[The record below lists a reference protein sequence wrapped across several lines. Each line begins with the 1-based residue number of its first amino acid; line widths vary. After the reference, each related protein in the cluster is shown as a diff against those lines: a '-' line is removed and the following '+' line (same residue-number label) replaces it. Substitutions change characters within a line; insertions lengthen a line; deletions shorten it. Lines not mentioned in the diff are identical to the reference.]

1 MRPTLVGNPDIPKQK
16 IQVLSSFWYIRFNN
30 SLKIQK
36 MTNQSQYQ
44 VAVGKDIQSVSL
56 VGEMRKS
63 YLDYAMSVIVARAI
77 PDVCDGLKPVHR
89 RILYAMYEGNY
100 DYNKPFK
107 KSARIVGEVM
117 GKYHPHGDSA
127 IYESLVRMA
136 QDFSMRLPLID
147 GQGNFGSIDDDPA
160 AAMRYTESRLK
171 KVTHTML
178 EDLDKDTVDF
188 VPNYDGSERE
198 PKVMP
203 ARFPNLLVN
212 GSGGIAVGM
221 ATNIPPHNLGEV
233 IDGVLAYIDN
243 SEITVEDL
251 LKIIPAPDFPTGGI
265 ILGRNGYTSAA
276 NTGRGSVIMRGR
288 HKIEKL
294 SGGKVAIIITEVPYQ
309 VNKAKLVEKIA
320 ELVKEKKIEGITDLR
335 DESDRDGIRVVIELR
350 RDAMEEVIINQL
362 YSFTPLQS
370 SFGVNMLAL
379 NQGRPELLNLLDV
392 IRLFTRFR
400 EGVVARR
407 TNFLLNKARDKTHI
421 LIGLAVA
428 VANIDEIVEL
438 IKKSADSA
446 EAKEKLLSRS
456 WPSHTVE
463 AIIKLVQDKGNV
475 IKDGKF
481 YFTEVQAK
489 SILDMRLA
497 RLTGLEMDKINAEL
511 AILAAEISEYLVLL
525 ADRVKL
531 MNLVKS
537 ELVEIK
543 DQFATPR
550 RSTVE
555 DSEFEVDIEDLI
567 PKEDM
572 VVVGTMNG
580 YIKRV
585 LLSAYRTQKRGGKGR
600 SAMDVRDEDIAT
612 DIFVANTHTPI
623 LFFSSKGKVYKLKA
637 YKLPLGNP
645 QARGRA
651 LVNLLPID
659 QDEKISTILALPENE
674 ESWKDLSIV
683 FATASGDIRRNSM
696 DQFVDIRSSGK
707 IAMKLEDG
715 DALVNVAL
723 CGSKDDIMLSTANG
737 KCIRFPVEK
746 LRVFQSRNSTGVR
759 GIKLDKGNKVI
770 AMSIL
775 THTDSDSEIKDKYLK
790 IDLEKRLQ
798 LREALIFNKKLQ
810 ENPAT
815 DLLEQPKEILKIK
828 GAELPQEKIEEMA
841 INEEFILTITEN
853 GFGKRSSAYEYRITN
868 RGGSGI
874 TNIIT
879 SKRNGNVVASF
890 PIEGKDQVMI
900 ITDKGTLIR
909 TEVTSVR
916 ITGRNTQ
923 GVTLI
928 KAKDEA
934 VVSVARIAHTGN
946 KEVDEAET
954 GDDGS
959 EQVEGSEVVTTQ
971 E

>member
-1 MRPTLVGNPDIPKQK
+1 
-16 IQVLSSFWYIRFNN
+16 
-30 SLKIQK
+30 
-36 MTNQSQYQ
+36 MTTQNVIQ

-56 VGEMRKS
+56 VGEMKKS

-77 PDVCDGLKPVHR
+77 PDACDGLKPVHR

-136 QDFSMRLPLID
+136 QDFSMRVPLID

-160 AAMRYTESRLK
+160 AAMRYTESRLE

-178 EDLDKDTVDF
+178 DDLDKDTVDF
-188 VPNYDGSERE
+188 IPNYDGHEKE
-198 PKVMP
+198 PKVLP

-212 GSGGIAVGM
+212 GSSGIAVGM

-233 IDGVLAYIDN
+233 IDACLAYIDN
-243 SEITVEDL
+243 NEISIEDII
-251 LKIIPAPDFPTGGI
+251 KIVPGPDFPTGGI
-265 ILGRNGYTSAA
+265 ILGRSGFDSAA
-276 NTGRGSVIMRGR
+276 RMGRGSVVMRGR
-288 HKIEKL
+288 HKIEKKT
-294 SGGKVAIIITEVPYQ
+294 GGKVAIVITEIPYQ

-320 ELVKEKKIEGITDLR
+320 DLVKEKKIEGITDLR
-335 DESDRDGIRVVIELR
+335 DESDREGIRVVIELR

-362 YSFTPLQS
+362 YSYTELQS
-370 SFGVNMLAL
+370 NFSVNMLAL
-379 NQGRPELLNLLDV
+379 NHGRPQLMGILEV
-392 IRLFTRFR
+392 IRLFAAFR
-400 EGVVARR
+400 EDVTTRR

-428 VANIDEIVEL
+428 VTNIDEVVEL
-438 IKKSADSA
+438 IKKSKDAA
-446 EAKEKLLSRS
+446 EAKIKLMERS
-456 WPSHTVE
+456 WPAHTVE
-463 AIIKLVQDKGNV
+463 AIIKLVQDKGNI

-481 YFTEVQAK
+481 YFTEAQARA
-489 SILDMRLA
+489 ILEMRLA
-497 RLTGLEMDKINAEL
+497 RLTGLEIDKINEEL
-511 AILAAEISEYLVLL
+511 KILAAEISHYLELL
-525 ADRVKL
+525 ADRGKML
-531 MNLVKS
+531 ALVKK
-537 ELVEIK
+537 ELVEVR

-550 RSTVE
+550 KSTIE

-585 LLSAYRTQKRGGKGR
+585 ALNAYRTQKRGGKGR

-612 DIFVANTHTPI
+612 DIFVTNTHTPI
-623 LFFSSKGKVYKLKA
+623 LFFSSKGKVYKLKT
-637 YKLPLGNP
+637 YKLPLGSP

-651 LVNLLPID
+651 LVNLLPLEP
-659 QDEKISTILALPENE
+659 DEKISTILALPENE
-674 ESWKDLSIV
+674 ETWKDLSII
-683 FATASGDIRRNSM
+683 FATSGGDVRRNSM

-707 IAMKLEDG
+707 IAMKLEG
-715 DALVNVAL
+715 DEALIGVNL
-723 CGSKDDIMLSTANG
+723 CTEADDIMVSTKDG

-746 LRVFQSRNSTGVR
+746 LRIFQSRNSTGVR

-770 AMSIL
+770 AMSVL
-775 THTDSDSEIKDKYLK
+775 KHAGDDSEVKEKYLK
-790 IDLEKRLQ
+790 IELEDRLA
-798 LREALIFNKKLQ
+798 LRDALVFNKKLQ
-810 ENPAT
+810 ETPSE
-815 DLLEQPKEILKIK
+815 DLLITPVAVPQIK
-828 GAELPQEKIEEMA
+828 GAELTQDVIEKMA
-841 INEEFILTITEN
+841 MDEEFIFTMTEN

-874 TNIIT
+874 TNIVT
-879 SKRNGNVVASF
+879 SKRNGSVVASF

-909 TEVTSVR
+909 TEVGTVR

-928 KAKDEA
+928 KTKDEA

-946 KEVDEAET
+946 KEVDDAET
-954 GDDGS
+954 GEETG
-959 EQVEGSEVVTTQ
+959 EQAESTEGAVAAE
-971 E
+971 

>member
-1 MRPTLVGNPDIPKQK
+1 MSDQ
-16 IQVLSSFWYIRFNN
+16 
-30 SLKIQK
+30 
-36 MTNQSQYQ
+36 NQTSNIE
-44 VAVGKDIQSVSL
+44 VATGKDIEPVSL
-56 VGEMRKS
+56 VSEMKKS
-63 YLDYAMSVIVARAI
+63 YLDYAMSVIVSRAI

-89 RILYAMYEGNY
+89 RILYAMYEGHY

-136 QDFSMRLPLID
+136 QDFSLRLPLID
-147 GQGNFGSIDDDPA
+147 GQGNFGSIDDDPP
-160 AAMRYTESRLK
+160 AAMRYTESRLQ

-178 EDLDKDTVDF
+178 SDLDKDTVDF
-188 VPNYDGSERE
+188 MPNYDGSEKE

-233 IDGVLAYIDN
+233 IDAVLAYIDN
-243 SEITVEDL
+243 NELSVEEL
-251 LKIIPAPDFPTGGI
+251 LQIVPGPDFPTGGI

-294 SGGKVAIIITEVPYQ
+294 NGGKQAIIITEIPYQ

-320 ELVKEKKIEGITDLR
+320 ELVKDKKVEGVTDLR
-335 DESDRDGIRVVIELR
+335 DESDREGIRVVIELR
-350 RDAMEEVIINQL
+350 RDAMEEVILNQL

-379 NQGRPELLNLLDV
+379 NQGRPELMNLLDV
-392 IRLFTRFR
+392 VRLFTNFR
-400 EGVVARR
+400 ENVVARR

-428 VANIDEIVEL
+428 VANIDEIVDL
-438 IKKSADSA
+438 IRKSKDSA
-446 EAKEKLLSRS
+446 EAKEKLLARS
-456 WPSHTVE
+456 WPADIVE
-463 AIIKLVQDKGNV
+463 AIIKIVQDKGNV

-481 YFTEVQAK
+481 YFTEAQAK
-489 SILDMRLA
+489 AILDMRLA
-497 RLTGLEMDKINAEL
+497 RLTGLEIDKITGEL
-511 AILAAEISEYLVLL
+511 DELVAEISKYLELL
-525 ADRVKL
+525 SDRGKL
-531 MNLVKS
+531 MALVKS
-537 ELVEIK
+537 ELIEIK
-543 DQFATPR
+543 EQYANPR
-550 RSTVE
+550 RSSIE
-555 DSEFEVDIEDLI
+555 DSEYEVDMEDLI

-585 LLSAYRTQKRGGKGR
+585 ALNAYRTQKRGGRGR
-600 SAMDVRDEDIAT
+600 SAMDVREEDVAT
-612 DIFVANTHTPI
+612 DIFVTNTHTPI
-623 LFFSSKGKVYKLKA
+623 LFFSSKGKVYKLKT
-637 YKLPLGNP
+637 YKLPLGSP

-651 LVNLLPID
+651 LVNLLPIE
-659 QDEKISTILALPENE
+659 QDEKISTILALPEDE

-683 FATASGDIRRNSM
+683 FSTASGNIRRNSM
-696 DQFVDIRSSGK
+696 DQFTDIRSSGK
-707 IAMKLEDG
+707 IAMKLD
-715 DALVNVAL
+715 DTDSLVNVAL
-723 CGSKDDIMLSTANG
+723 CNEQDDIMLSTANG

-759 GIKLDKGNKVI
+759 GIKLDKTNEVI

-775 THTDSDSEIKDKYLK
+775 KHTEIESETKDKYLK
-790 IDLEKRLQ
+790 VNIDKRLAIK
-798 LREALIFNKKLQ
+798 EALIFN
-810 ENPAT
+810 ENLENSEAT
-815 DLLEQPKEILKIK
+815 DLLDQPQKIPQIKSSELGQDVIEQ
-828 GAELPQEKIEEMA
+828 MA
-841 INEEFILTITEN
+841 RDEEFILTITEN
-853 GFGKRSSAYEYRITN
+853 GFGKRTSAYEYRITN
-868 RGGSGI
+868 RGGVGI

-879 SKRNGNVVASF
+879 SKRNGNVVSSF
-890 PIEGKDQVMI
+890 PIESDDQLML
-900 ITDKGTLIR
+900 ITDNGTLIR
-909 TEVTSVR
+909 TDVTAVR

-928 KAKDEA
+928 KTKNET

-946 KEVDEAET
+946 KDVDDAET
-954 GDDGS
+954 GEEESG
-959 EQVEGSEVVTTQ
+959 EEN
-971 E
+971 

>member
-1 MRPTLVGNPDIPKQK
+1 MTTQNI
-16 IQVLSSFWYIRFNN
+16 IQVA
-30 SLKIQK
+30 
-36 MTNQSQYQ
+36 T
-44 VAVGKDIQSVSL
+44 GKDIQSVSL
-56 VGEMRKS
+56 VTEMKKS

-77 PDVCDGLKPVHR
+77 PDACDGLKPVHR
-89 RILYAMYEGNY
+89 RILFAMHEGSY

-136 QDFSMRLPLID
+136 QDFSMRVPLID

-160 AAMRYTESRLK
+160 AAMRYTESRLEK
-171 KVTHTML
+171 ISHTLL

-188 VPNYDGSERE
+188 IPNYDGSERE
-198 PKVMP
+198 PKVLP

-212 GSGGIAVGM
+212 GSSGIAVGM

-233 IDGVLAYIDN
+233 IDACLAYIDN
-243 SEITVEDL
+243 NEIAIEDII
-251 LKIIPAPDFPTGGI
+251 KIVPGPDFPTGGI
-265 ILGRNGYTSAA
+265 ILGRSGYDSAA
-276 NTGRGSVIMRGR
+276 RMGRGSVVMRGK
-288 HKIEKL
+288 HKIEKKT
-294 SGGKVAIIITEVPYQ
+294 GGKVAIIIEEVPYQ

-320 ELVKEKKIEGITDLR
+320 DLVKEKKIEGITDLR

-362 YSFTPLQS
+362 YSFTELQCNFS
-370 SFGVNMLAL
+370 VNMLAL
-379 NQGRPELLNLLDV
+379 NHGKPQLMGILDV
-392 IRLFTRFR
+392 IKIFSAFR
-400 EGVVARR
+400 EEVTIRR

-438 IKKSADSA
+438 IKNSLDAAD
-446 EAKEKLLSRS
+446 AKEKLLAKS

-481 YFTEVQAK
+481 YFTEIQAK
-489 SILDMRLA
+489 AILEMRLA
-497 RLTGLEMDKINAEL
+497 RLTGLEMGKINDEL
-511 AILAAEISEYLVLL
+511 RILAAEISGYLELL

-531 MNLVKS
+531 MELVKK
-537 ELVEIK
+537 ELIEIK

-550 RSTVE
+550 KSIIE
-555 DSEFEVDIEDLI
+555 DSEYEVDIEDLI

-585 LLSAYRTQKRGGKGR
+585 ALNAYRTQKRGGKGR
-600 SAMDVRDEDIAT
+600 SAMDVREEDIAT
-612 DIFVANTHTPI
+612 DIFVTNTHTPI
-623 LFFSSKGKVYKLKA
+623 LFFSSKGKVYKLKT
-637 YKLPLGNP
+637 YKLPLGSP

-651 LVNLLPID
+651 LVNLLPLE

-674 ESWKDLSIV
+674 ESWKDLSII
-683 FATASGDIRRNSM
+683 FATSNGDIRRNSM

-707 IAMKLEDG
+707 IAMKLEG
-715 DALVNVAL
+715 NEALIGVNL
-723 CGSKDDIMLSTANG
+723 CTQKDDILLSTKDG

-746 LRVFQSRNSTGVR
+746 LRIFQSRNSTGVR
-759 GIKLDKGNKVI
+759 GIKLEASNKVI
-770 AMSIL
+770 AMSVL
-775 THTDSDSEIKDKYLK
+775 KHAFESSEEKEKYLSVN
-790 IDLEKRLQ
+790 LEKRLD
-798 LREALIFNKKLQ
+798 LREALLHNKRLQ
-810 ENPAT
+810 ENPPT
-815 DLLEQPKEILKIK
+815 DLLEQPKAIPQIK
-828 GAELPQEKIEEMA
+828 NAELPQDKIEAMA
-841 INEEFILTITEN
+841 LNEEFILTMTEN

-874 TNIIT
+874 TNIVT
-879 SKRNGNVVASF
+879 SKRNGCVVASF
-890 PIEGKDQVMI
+890 PIEAKDQVMI
-900 ITDKGTLIR
+900 ITNKGTLIR
-909 TEVTSVR
+909 TEVGSVR

-928 KAKDEA
+928 KTKDET

-946 KEVDEAET
+946 KDVDDAET
-954 GDDGS
+954 GEETAEGQ
-959 EQVEGSEVVTTQ
+959 EGVEAVATT

>member
-1 MRPTLVGNPDIPKQK
+1 MTEKNMPVGA
-16 IQVLSSFWYIRFNN
+16 IQVA
-30 SLKIQK
+30 
-36 MTNQSQYQ
+36 T
-44 VAVGKDIQSVSL
+44 GKDIQSVSL
-56 VGEMRKS
+56 VGEMKKS

-77 PDVCDGLKPVHR
+77 PDACDGLKPVHR

-136 QDFSMRLPLID
+136 QDFSMRVPLID

-160 AAMRYTESRLK
+160 AAMRYTESRLEK
-171 KVTHTML
+171 ISHTML
-178 EDLDKDTVDF
+178 DDLDKDTVDF
-188 VPNYDGSERE
+188 IPNYDGHEKE
-198 PKVMP
+198 PKVLP

-233 IDGVLAYIDN
+233 IDACLAYIDN
-243 SEITVEDL
+243 NEIAIEDIV
-251 LKIIPAPDFPTGGI
+251 KIVPGPDFPTGGI
-265 ILGRNGYTSAA
+265 ILGRNGHDSAA
-276 NTGRGSVIMRGR
+276 RTGRGSVVMRGR
-288 HKIEKL
+288 HKIEKKT
-294 SGGKVAIIITEVPYQ
+294 GGKVAIIITEIPYQ

-362 YSFTPLQS
+362 YSFTELQCNFS
-370 SFGVNMLAL
+370 VNMLAL
-379 NQGRPELLNLLDV
+379 NHGKPQLLNLLDV
-392 IRLFTRFR
+392 IKIFTDFRFD
-400 EGVVARR
+400 VTTRR
-407 TNFLLNKARDKTHI
+407 TNFLLGKARDKTHI

-438 IKKSADSA
+438 IKKSKDVS
-446 EAKEKLLSRS
+446 EAKEKLLARA
-456 WPSHTVE
+456 WPVGLVE
-463 AIIKLVQDKGNV
+463 AMVKLVSDKGNV

-481 YFTEVQAK
+481 HFTEVQAK
-489 SILDMRLA
+489 AILEMRLA
-497 RLTGLEMDKINAEL
+497 RLTGLEMEKITDEL
-511 AILAAEISEYLVLL
+511 RALAAEISNYLELL
-525 ADRVKL
+525 ANRSKMLD
-531 MNLVKS
+531 LVKK
-537 ELVEIK
+537 ELIEVK

-550 RSTVE
+550 RSTIE

-572 VVVGTMNG
+572 VVVATMSG

-585 LLSAYRTQKRGGKGR
+585 PLSAYRAQRRGGKGR
-600 SAMDVRDEDIAT
+600 SAMDVRDEDVTT
-612 DIFVANTHTPI
+612 DIFATNTHTPI
-623 LFFSSKGKVYKLKA
+623 LFFSNKGKVYRLKT
-637 YKLPLGNP
+637 YKLPLGTP

-651 LVNLLPID
+651 LVNLLPLE
-659 QDEKISTILALPENE
+659 QDEKISTILALPED
-674 ESWKDLSIV
+674 ESTWQNLSIA
-683 FATASGDIRRNSM
+683 FATSEGDVRRNSM

-707 IAMKLEDG
+707 IAMKLEG
-715 DALVNVAL
+715 DQALIGVAL
-723 CGSKDDIMLSTANG
+723 CTEKDDILLSTKDG

-770 AMSIL
+770 AMSVL
-775 THTDSDSEIKDKYLK
+775 KHAGEDSEIKDKYLS
-790 IDLEKRLQ
+790 IDLEQRLAF
-798 LREALIFNKKLQ
+798 REALLFNKNLQ
-810 ENPAT
+810 ENPSG
-815 DLLEQPKEILKIK
+815 DLLVQPMEIPQIK
-828 GAELPQEKIEEMA
+828 SELPQAKVEEMA
-841 INEEFILTITEN
+841 ISEEFILTITEN

-874 TNIIT
+874 TNIVT

-890 PIEGKDQVMI
+890 PIEMKDHIMI

-909 TEVTSVR
+909 TEVESVR
-916 ITGRNTQ
+916 ISGRNTQ

-928 KAKDEA
+928 KTKDES

-946 KEVDEAET
+946 KDVDEAET
-954 GDDGS
+954 G
-959 EQVEGSEVVTTQ
+959 EEGGIEEVV

>member
-1 MRPTLVGNPDIPKQK
+1 MTTQNI
-16 IQVLSSFWYIRFNN
+16 IQVA
-30 SLKIQK
+30 
-36 MTNQSQYQ
+36 T
-44 VAVGKDIQSVSL
+44 GKDIQSVSL
-56 VGEMRKS
+56 VTEMKKS

-77 PDVCDGLKPVHR
+77 PDACDGLKPVHR
-89 RILYAMYEGNY
+89 RILFAMHEGSY

-136 QDFSMRLPLID
+136 QDFSMRVPLID

-160 AAMRYTESRLK
+160 AAMRYTESRLEK
-171 KVTHTML
+171 ISHTLL

-188 VPNYDGSERE
+188 IPNYDGSERE
-198 PKVMP
+198 PKVLP

-212 GSGGIAVGM
+212 GSSGIAVGM

-233 IDGVLAYIDN
+233 IDACLAYIDN
-243 SEITVEDL
+243 NEIAIEDII
-251 LKIIPAPDFPTGGI
+251 KIVPGPDFPTGGI
-265 ILGRNGYTSAA
+265 ILGRSGYDSAA
-276 NTGRGSVIMRGR
+276 RMGRGSVVMRGK
-288 HKIEKL
+288 HKIEKKT
-294 SGGKVAIIITEVPYQ
+294 GGKVAIIIEEIPYQ

-320 ELVKEKKIEGITDLR
+320 DLVKEKKIEGITDLR

-362 YSFTPLQS
+362 YSFTELQCNFS
-370 SFGVNMLAL
+370 VNMLAL
-379 NQGRPELLNLLDV
+379 NHGKPQLMGILDV
-392 IRLFTRFR
+392 IKIFSAFR
-400 EGVVARR
+400 EEITIRR

-438 IKKSADSA
+438 IKKSQDAA
-446 EAKEKLLSRS
+446 EAKEKLLAKS

-481 YFTEVQAK
+481 YFTEIQAK
-489 SILDMRLA
+489 AILEMRLA
-497 RLTGLEMDKINAEL
+497 RLTGLEMGKINDEL
-511 AILAAEISEYLVLL
+511 RILAAEISGYLELL

-531 MNLVKS
+531 MELVKK
-537 ELVEIK
+537 ELIEIK

-550 RSTVE
+550 KSIIE
-555 DSEFEVDIEDLI
+555 DSEYEVDIEDLI

-585 LLSAYRTQKRGGKGR
+585 ALNAYRTQKRGGKGR
-600 SAMDVRDEDIAT
+600 SAMDVREEDIAT
-612 DIFVANTHTPI
+612 DIFVTNTHTPI
-623 LFFSSKGKVYKLKA
+623 LFFSSKGKVYKLKT

-651 LVNLLPID
+651 LVNLLPLE

-674 ESWKDLSIV
+674 ESWKDLSII
-683 FATASGDIRRNSM
+683 FATSNGDIRRNSM

-707 IAMKLEDG
+707 IAMKLEG
-715 DALVNVAL
+715 DEALIGVNL
-723 CGSKDDIMLSTANG
+723 CTQKDDILLSTKDG

-746 LRVFQSRNSTGVR
+746 LRIFQSRNSTGVR
-759 GIKLDKGNKVI
+759 GIKLDASNKVI

-775 THTDSDSEIKDKYLK
+775 KHAIESSEEKEKYLSV
-790 IDLEKRLQ
+790 DLEKRLN
-798 LREALIFNKKLQ
+798 LREALLHNKRLQ
-810 ENPAT
+810 ENPPT
-815 DLLEQPKEILKIK
+815 DLLEQPKTIPQIK
-828 GAELPQEKIEEMA
+828 NAELPQDKIEAMA
-841 INEEFILTITEN
+841 LNEEFILTMTEN

-874 TNIIT
+874 TNIVT
-879 SKRNGNVVASF
+879 SKRNGCVVASF
-890 PIEGKDQVMI
+890 PIEAKDQVMI
-900 ITDKGTLIR
+900 ITNKGTLIR
-909 TEVTSVR
+909 TEVGSVR

-928 KAKDEA
+928 KTKDET

-946 KEVDEAET
+946 KDVDDAET
-954 GDDGS
+954 GEETAEGQ
-959 EQVEGSEVVTTQ
+959 EGVEAVATT

>member
-1 MRPTLVGNPDIPKQK
+1 
-16 IQVLSSFWYIRFNN
+16 
-30 SLKIQK
+30 
-36 MTNQSQYQ
+36 MTNQNTNSAAIQ

-56 VGEMRKS
+56 VAEMKKS
-63 YLDYAMSVIVARAI
+63 YLDYAMSVIVSRAI
-77 PDVCDGLKPVHR
+77 PDACDGLKPVHR

-136 QDFSMRLPLID
+136 QDFSMRVPLID

-160 AAMRYTESRLK
+160 AAMRYTESRLEK
-171 KVTHTML
+171 ISHTML
-178 EDLDKDTVDF
+178 DDLDKDTVDF
-188 VPNYDGSERE
+188 VPNYDGHEKE
-198 PKVMP
+198 PKGLP

-233 IDGVLAYIDN
+233 INACLAYIDN
-243 SEITVEDL
+243 NEITIEDII
-251 LKIIPAPDFPTGGI
+251 KIVPGPDFPTGGI
-265 ILGRNGYTSAA
+265 ILGRAGYDSAA
-276 NTGRGSVIMRGR
+276 RMGRGSVVMRGR
-288 HKIEKL
+288 HKIEKKT
-294 SGGKVAIIITEVPYQ
+294 GGKVAIVIEEIPYQ

-320 ELVKEKKIEGITDLR
+320 DLVKEKKIEGITDLR
-335 DESDRDGIRVVIELR
+335 DESDREGIRVVIELR

-362 YSFTPLQS
+362 YSFTELQS
-370 SFGVNMLAL
+370 NFSVNMLAL
-379 NQGRPELLNLLDV
+379 NHGRPQLMGILDV
-392 IRLFTRFR
+392 IKLFAAFR
-400 EGVVARR
+400 EEVTTRR

-428 VANIDEIVEL
+428 VTNIDEIVEL
-438 IKKSADSA
+438 IKKSQDAA
-446 EAKEKLLSRS
+446 EAKEKLLAKS
-456 WPSHTVE
+456 WPAHTVE
-463 AIIKLVQDKGNV
+463 AIIKLVQDKGNI
-475 IKDGKF
+475 IKDGQF

-489 SILDMRLA
+489 AILEMRLA
-497 RLTGLEMDKINAEL
+497 RLTGLEMGKINEEL
-511 AILAAEISEYLVLL
+511 RILAAEILTYLELL
-525 ADRVKL
+525 ADRQKML
-531 MNLVKS
+531 ELVKK
-537 ELVEIK
+537 ELIEVK

-550 RSTVE
+550 RSTIE

-585 LLSAYRTQKRGGKGR
+585 SLNAYRTQKRGGKGR

-612 DIFVANTHTPI
+612 DIFVTNTHTPI
-623 LFFSSKGKVYKLKA
+623 LFFSNKGKVYRLKT

-651 LVNLLPID
+651 LVNLLPLEA
-659 QDEKISTILALPENE
+659 DEKISTILALPEDEAKWN
-674 ESWKDLSIV
+674 DLSIA
-683 FATASGDIRRNSM
+683 FATSHGDIRRNSM

-707 IAMKLEDG
+707 IAMKLEAG
-715 DALVNVAL
+715 QALIGVSL
-723 CGSKDDIMLSTANG
+723 CTEKDDILLSTKDG

-746 LRVFQSRNSTGVR
+746 LRLFQSRNSTGVR
-759 GIKLDKGNKVI
+759 GIKLEKGNEVI

-775 THTDSDSEIKDKYLK
+775 QHAGEDSEIKEKYLK
-790 IDLEKRLQ
+790 IDLDQRLA
-798 LREALIFNKKLQ
+798 LRDALLFNKNLK
-810 ENPAT
+810 ENPSE
-815 DLLEQPKEILKIK
+815 DLLVQPLAIPQIK
-828 GAELPQEKIEEMA
+828 GAELPQAKIEEMA
-841 INEEFILTITEN
+841 AAEEFILTMTEN

-874 TNIIT
+874 TNIVT

-890 PIEGKDQVMI
+890 PIEAKDQVMI

-909 TEVTSVR
+909 TEVGSVR
-916 ITGRNTQ
+916 ISGRNTQ

-928 KAKDEA
+928 KTKDEA

-946 KEVDEAET
+946 KDVDDAET
-954 GDDGS
+954 GEETG
-959 EQVEGSEVVTTQ
+959 ENQEVLDSATQ

>member
-1 MRPTLVGNPDIPKQK
+1 
-16 IQVLSSFWYIRFNN
+16 
-30 SLKIQK
+30 
-36 MTNQSQYQ
+36 MTTQNAIQ

-56 VGEMRKS
+56 VGEMKKS
-63 YLDYAMSVIVARAI
+63 YLDYAMSVIVSRAI
-77 PDVCDGLKPVHR
+77 PDACDGLKPVHR

-136 QDFSMRLPLID
+136 QDFSMRVPLID

-160 AAMRYTESRLK
+160 AAMRYTESRLE

-178 EDLDKDTVDF
+178 DDLDKDTVDF
-188 VPNYDGSERE
+188 IPNYDGHEKE
-198 PKVMP
+198 PKVLP

-212 GSGGIAVGM
+212 GSSGIAVGM

-233 IDGVLAYIDN
+233 IDACLAYIDN
-243 SEITVEDL
+243 NEILIDDII
-251 LKIIPAPDFPTGGI
+251 KIIPGPDFPTGGI
-265 ILGRNGYTSAA
+265 ILGRSGFDSAA
-276 NTGRGSVIMRGR
+276 RMGRGSVVMRGR
-288 HKIEKL
+288 HKIEKKT
-294 SGGKVAIIITEVPYQ
+294 GGKVAIIITEIPYQ

-320 ELVKEKKIEGITDLR
+320 DLVKEKKIEGITDLR

-362 YSFTPLQS
+362 YSYTELQS
-370 SFGVNMLAL
+370 NFSVNMLAL
-379 NQGRPELLNLLDV
+379 NHGRPQLMGILEV
-392 IRLFTRFR
+392 IKLFAAFR
-400 EGVVARR
+400 EDVTTRR

-428 VANIDEIVEL
+428 VTNIDEVVEL
-438 IKKSADSA
+438 IKKSQDAA
-446 EAKEKLLSRS
+446 EAKIKLMERS
-456 WPSHTVE
+456 WPAHTVE
-463 AIIKLVQDKGNV
+463 TIIKLVQDKGNI

-481 YFTEVQAK
+481 YFTEAQARA
-489 SILDMRLA
+489 ILEMRLA
-497 RLTGLEMDKINAEL
+497 RLTGLEIGKINEEL
-511 AILAAEISEYLVLL
+511 KILAAEISHYLELL
-525 ADRVKL
+525 ADRSKML
-531 MNLVKS
+531 DLVKK
-537 ELVEIK
+537 ELVEVR

-550 RSTVE
+550 KSTIE

-585 LLSAYRTQKRGGKGR
+585 ALNAYRTQKRGGKGR

-612 DIFVANTHTPI
+612 DIFVTNTHTPI
-623 LFFSSKGKVYKLKA
+623 LFFSSKGKVYKLKT

-651 LVNLLPID
+651 LVNLLPLEP
-659 QDEKISTILALPENE
+659 DEKISTILALPENE
-674 ESWKDLSIV
+674 ETWKDLSII
-683 FATASGDIRRNSM
+683 FATSGGDVRRNSM

-707 IAMKLEDG
+707 IAMKLEG
-715 DALVNVAL
+715 EEALIGVNL
-723 CGSKDDIMLSTANG
+723 CTEADDIMISTKDG
-737 KCIRFPVEK
+737 KCIRFPVAK
-746 LRVFQSRNSTGVR
+746 LRIFQSRNSTGVR
-759 GIKLDKGNKVI
+759 GIKLEKGNKVI
-770 AMSIL
+770 AMSVL
-775 THTDSDSEIKDKYLK
+775 KHAGDDSEVKEKYLK
-790 IDLEKRLQ
+790 IELEARLAI
-798 LREALIFNKKLQ
+798 RDALVFNKKLQ
-810 ENPAT
+810 ETPSE
-815 DLLEQPKEILKIK
+815 DLLVTPVEVPQVK
-828 GAELPQEKIEEMA
+828 GAELAQDIIEKMA
-841 INEEFILTITEN
+841 LDEEFILTMTEN

-874 TNIIT
+874 TNIVT
-879 SKRNGNVVASF
+879 SKRNGSVVASF

-909 TEVTSVR
+909 TEVASVR

-928 KAKDEA
+928 KTKDES

-946 KEVDEAET
+946 KEVDDAET
-954 GDDGS
+954 GEEIG
-959 EQVEGSEVVTTQ
+959 EQADSAEGAVAAE
-971 E
+971 

>member
-1 MRPTLVGNPDIPKQK
+1 
-16 IQVLSSFWYIRFNN
+16 
-30 SLKIQK
+30 
-36 MTNQSQYQ
+36 MTTQNVIQ

-56 VGEMRKS
+56 VSEMKKS

-77 PDVCDGLKPVHR
+77 PDACDGLKPVHR

-136 QDFSMRLPLID
+136 QDFSMRVPLID

-160 AAMRYTESRLK
+160 AAMRYTESRLE

-178 EDLDKDTVDF
+178 DDLDKDTVDF
-188 VPNYDGSERE
+188 IPNYDGHERE
-198 PKVMP
+198 PKVLP

-212 GSGGIAVGM
+212 GSSGIAVGM

-233 IDGVLAYIDN
+233 IDACLAYIDN
-243 SEITVEDL
+243 NEISIDDII
-251 LKIIPAPDFPTGGI
+251 KIIPGPDFPTGGI
-265 ILGRNGYTSAA
+265 ILGRSGFDSAA
-276 NTGRGSVIMRGR
+276 RMGRGSVVMRGR
-288 HKIEKL
+288 HKIEKKA
-294 SGGKVAIIITEVPYQ
+294 GGKVAIIIEEIPYQ

-320 ELVKEKKIEGITDLR
+320 ELVKEKRIEGITDLR
-335 DESDRDGIRVVIELR
+335 DESDREGIRVVIELR

-362 YSFTPLQS
+362 YSFTELQS
-370 SFGVNMLAL
+370 NFSVNMLAL
-379 NQGRPELLNLLDV
+379 NHGRPQLMGILEV
-392 IRLFTRFR
+392 IKLFAAFR
-400 EGVVARR
+400 EDVTTRR

-428 VANIDEIVEL
+428 VTNIDEIVEL
-438 IKKSADSA
+438 IKKSQDAA
-446 EAKEKLLSRS
+446 EAKIKLMARS
-456 WPSHTVE
+456 WPAHTVE
-463 AIIKLVQDKGNV
+463 AIIKLVQDKGNI
-475 IKDGKF
+475 IKDGQF
-481 YFTEVQAK
+481 YFTDAQAK
-489 SILDMRLA
+489 AILEMRLA
-497 RLTGLEMDKINAEL
+497 RLTGLEIGKINEEL
-511 AILAAEISEYLVLL
+511 RILAAEIAGYLELL
-525 ADRVKL
+525 ADRGKML
-531 MNLVKS
+531 ALVKK
-537 ELVEIK
+537 ELVEVR

-550 RSTVE
+550 KSTIE

-585 LLSAYRTQKRGGKGR
+585 ALTAYRTQKRGGKGR

-612 DIFVANTHTPI
+612 DIFVTNTHTPI
-623 LFFSSKGKVYKLKA
+623 LFFSSKGKVYKLKT
-637 YKLPLGNP
+637 YKLPLGSP

-651 LVNLLPID
+651 LVNLLPLE

-674 ESWKDLSIV
+674 ETWKDLSII
-683 FATASGDIRRNSM
+683 FATSGGDIRRNSM

-707 IAMKLEDG
+707 IAMKLEG
-715 DALVNVAL
+715 DEALIGVNL
-723 CGSKDDIMLSTANG
+723 CTESDDIMVSTKDG
-737 KCIRFPVEK
+737 KCIRFPVSK
-746 LRVFQSRNSTGVR
+746 LRIFQSRSSTGVR
-759 GIKLDKGNKVI
+759 GIKLGLGNKVI
-770 AMSIL
+770 AMSVL
-775 THTDSDSEIKDKYLK
+775 KHAGDDSEVKEKYLK
-790 IDLEKRLQ
+790 IELEDRLA
-798 LREALIFNKKLQ
+798 LREALAHNQKLK
-810 ENPAT
+810 ETPSE
-815 DLLEQPKEILKIK
+815 DLLVTPVEIPQIK
-828 GAELPQEKIEEMA
+828 GAELAQDVIEKMA
-841 INEEFILTITEN
+841 LDEEFIFTMTEN

-874 TNIIT
+874 TNIVT
-879 SKRNGNVVASF
+879 SKRNGPVVASF

-909 TEVTSVR
+909 TEVGTVR

-928 KAKDEA
+928 KTKDEA

-946 KEVDEAET
+946 KEVDDAET
-954 GDDGS
+954 GEEIGD
-959 EQVEGSEVVTTQ
+959 QVEGSEGALAT
-971 E
+971 EE

>member
-1 MRPTLVGNPDIPKQK
+1 
-16 IQVLSSFWYIRFNN
+16 
-30 SLKIQK
+30 
-36 MTNQSQYQ
+36 MTTQNVIQ

-56 VGEMRKS
+56 VSEMKKS

-77 PDVCDGLKPVHR
+77 PDACDGLKPVHR

-136 QDFSMRLPLID
+136 QDFSMRVPLID

-160 AAMRYTESRLK
+160 AAMRYTESRLE

-178 EDLDKDTVDF
+178 DDLDKDTVDF
-188 VPNYDGSERE
+188 IPNYDGHEKE
-198 PKVMP
+198 PKVLP

-212 GSGGIAVGM
+212 GSSGIAVGM

-233 IDGVLAYIDN
+233 IDACLAYIDN
-243 SEITVEDL
+243 NEITIEDII
-251 LKIIPAPDFPTGGI
+251 KIVPGPDFPTGGI
-265 ILGRNGYTSAA
+265 ILGRSGFDSAA
-276 NTGRGSVIMRGR
+276 RMGRGSVVMRGR
-288 HKIEKL
+288 HKIEKKA
-294 SGGKVAIIITEVPYQ
+294 GGKVAIIIEEIPYQ

-320 ELVKEKKIEGITDLR
+320 ELVKEKRIEGITDLR
-335 DESDRDGIRVVIELR
+335 DESDREGIRVVIELR

-362 YSFTPLQS
+362 YSFTELQS
-370 SFGVNMLAL
+370 NFSVNMLAL
-379 NQGRPELLNLLDV
+379 NHGRPQLMGILDV
-392 IRLFTRFR
+392 IKLFAAFR
-400 EGVVARR
+400 EDVTTRR

-428 VANIDEIVEL
+428 VTNIDEIVEL
-438 IKKSADSA
+438 IKKSQDAA
-446 EAKEKLLSRS
+446 EAKIKLMARS
-456 WPSHTVE
+456 WPAHTVE
-463 AIIKLVQDKGNV
+463 AIIKLVQDKGNI
-475 IKDGKF
+475 IKDGQF
-481 YFTEVQAK
+481 YFTDAQAK
-489 SILDMRLA
+489 AILEMRLA
-497 RLTGLEMDKINAEL
+497 RLTGLEIGKINEEL
-511 AILAAEISEYLVLL
+511 RILAAEIAGYLELL
-525 ADRVKL
+525 ADRGKML
-531 MNLVKS
+531 DLVKK
-537 ELVEIK
+537 ELVEVR

-550 RSTVE
+550 KSTIE

-585 LLSAYRTQKRGGKGR
+585 ALSAYRTQKRGGKGR

-612 DIFVANTHTPI
+612 DIFVTNTHTPI
-623 LFFSSKGKVYKLKA
+623 LFFSSKGKVYKLKT
-637 YKLPLGNP
+637 YKLPLGSP

-651 LVNLLPID
+651 LVNLLPLE

-674 ESWKDLSIV
+674 ETWKDLSII
-683 FATASGDIRRNSM
+683 FATSGGDIRRNSM

-707 IAMKLEDG
+707 IAMKLEG
-715 DALVNVAL
+715 DEALIGVNL
-723 CGSKDDIMLSTANG
+723 CTESDDIMVSTKDG
-737 KCIRFPVEK
+737 KCIRFPVSK
-746 LRVFQSRNSTGVR
+746 LRIFQSRSSTGVR
-759 GIKLDKGNKVI
+759 GIKLGLGNKVI
-770 AMSIL
+770 AMSVL
-775 THTDSDSEIKDKYLK
+775 KHAGEDSEVKEKYLK
-790 IDLEKRLQ
+790 IELEDRLA
-798 LREALIFNKKLQ
+798 LREALIQNQKLK
-810 ENPAT
+810 ETPSE
-815 DLLEQPKEILKIK
+815 DLLVTPVEVPQIK
-828 GAELPQEKIEEMA
+828 GAELAQDVIEKMA
-841 INEEFILTITEN
+841 LDEEFIFTMTEN

-874 TNIIT
+874 TNIVT
-879 SKRNGNVVASF
+879 SKRNGPVVASF

-909 TEVTSVR
+909 TEVGTVR

-928 KAKDEA
+928 KTKDEA

-946 KEVDEAET
+946 KEVDDAET
-954 GDDGS
+954 GEEVGD
-959 EQVEGSEVVTTQ
+959 QVEGAEGALAT
-971 E
+971 EE

>member
-1 MRPTLVGNPDIPKQK
+1 
-16 IQVLSSFWYIRFNN
+16 
-30 SLKIQK
+30 
-36 MTNQSQYQ
+36 MTTQNVIQ

-56 VGEMRKS
+56 VSEMKKS

-77 PDVCDGLKPVHR
+77 PDACDGLKPVHR

-136 QDFSMRLPLID
+136 QDFSMRVPLID

-160 AAMRYTESRLK
+160 AAMRYTESRLE

-178 EDLDKDTVDF
+178 DDLDKDTVDF
-188 VPNYDGSERE
+188 IPNYDGHEKE
-198 PKVMP
+198 PKVLP

-212 GSGGIAVGM
+212 GSSGIAVGM

-233 IDGVLAYIDN
+233 IEACLAYIDN
-243 SEITVEDL
+243 NEITIEDII
-251 LKIIPAPDFPTGGI
+251 KIVPGPDFPTGGI
-265 ILGRNGYTSAA
+265 ILGRSGFDSAA
-276 NTGRGSVIMRGR
+276 RMGRGSVVMRGR
-288 HKIEKL
+288 HKIEKKA
-294 SGGKVAIIITEVPYQ
+294 GGKVAIIIEEIPYQ

-320 ELVKEKKIEGITDLR
+320 ELVKEKRIEGITDLR
-335 DESDRDGIRVVIELR
+335 DESDREGIRVVIELR

-362 YSFTPLQS
+362 YSFTELQS
-370 SFGVNMLAL
+370 NFSVNMLAL
-379 NQGRPELLNLLDV
+379 NHGRPQLMGILDV
-392 IRLFTRFR
+392 IKLFAAFR
-400 EGVVARR
+400 EDVTTRR

-428 VANIDEIVEL
+428 VTNIDEIVEL
-438 IKKSADSA
+438 IKKSQDAA
-446 EAKEKLLSRS
+446 EAKIKLMARS
-456 WPSHTVE
+456 WPAHTVE
-463 AIIKLVQDKGNV
+463 AIIKLVQDKGN
-475 IKDGKF
+475 IIRDGQF
-481 YFTEVQAK
+481 YFTDAQAK
-489 SILDMRLA
+489 AILEMRLA
-497 RLTGLEMDKINAEL
+497 RLTGLEIGKINEEL
-511 AILAAEISEYLVLL
+511 RILAAEIAGYLELL
-525 ADRVKL
+525 ADRSKML
-531 MNLVKS
+531 ELVKK
-537 ELVEIK
+537 ELREVR

-550 RSTVE
+550 KSTIE

-585 LLSAYRTQKRGGKGR
+585 ALSAYRTQKRGGKGR

-612 DIFVANTHTPI
+612 DIFVTNTHTPI
-623 LFFSSKGKVYKLKA
+623 LFFSSKGKVYKLKT
-637 YKLPLGNP
+637 YKLPLGSP

-651 LVNLLPID
+651 LVNLLPLE

-674 ESWKDLSIV
+674 ETWKDLSII
-683 FATASGDIRRNSM
+683 FATSGGDIRRNSM

-707 IAMKLEDG
+707 IAMKLEG
-715 DALVNVAL
+715 DEALIGVNL
-723 CGSKDDIMLSTANG
+723 CTESDDIMVSTKDG
-737 KCIRFPVEK
+737 KCIRFPVSK
-746 LRVFQSRNSTGVR
+746 LRIFQSRSSTGVR
-759 GIKLDKGNKVI
+759 GIKLGLGNKVI
-770 AMSIL
+770 AMSVL
-775 THTDSDSEIKDKYLK
+775 KHAGDDSDVKEKYLK
-790 IDLEKRLQ
+790 IELEDRLA
-798 LREALIFNKKLQ
+798 LREALVFNQKLK
-810 ENPAT
+810 ENPSE
-815 DLLEQPKEILKIK
+815 DLLVTPVEVPKIK
-828 GAELPQEKIEEMA
+828 GAELAQEVIEKMA
-841 INEEFILTITEN
+841 LDEEFIFTMTEN

-874 TNIIT
+874 TNIVT
-879 SKRNGNVVASF
+879 SKRNGPVVASF

-909 TEVTSVR
+909 TEVGTVR

-928 KAKDEA
+928 KTKDEA

-946 KEVDEAET
+946 KEVDDAET
-954 GDDGS
+954 GEEVGD
-959 EQVEGSEVVTTQ
+959 QVEGAEGALAT
-971 E
+971 EE

>member
-1 MRPTLVGNPDIPKQK
+1 MTEQNSNT
-16 IQVLSSFWYIRFNN
+16 SSW
-30 SLKIQK
+30 
-36 MTNQSQYQ
+36 Q
-44 VAVGKDIQSVSL
+44 VASGKDIQPVSL
-56 VGEMRKS
+56 VSEMKKS

-77 PDVCDGLKPVHR
+77 PDACDGLKPVHR
-89 RILYAMYEGNY
+89 RILYAMYEGSY

-136 QDFSMRLPLID
+136 QDFSMRVPLID

-160 AAMRYTESRLK
+160 AAMRYTESRLEK
-171 KVTHTML
+171 ISHTML
-178 EDLDKDTVDF
+178 DDLDKDTVDF
-188 VPNYDGSERE
+188 MPNYDGHEKE
-198 PKVMP
+198 PKVLP

-233 IDGVLAYIDN
+233 IDACLAYIDN
-243 SEITVEDL
+243 NEISIEDII
-251 LKIIPAPDFPTGGI
+251 KIVPGPDFPTGGI
-265 ILGRNGYTSAA
+265 ILGRAGHDSAA
-276 NTGRGSVIMRGR
+276 RTGRGSVVMRGR
-288 HKIEKL
+288 HKIEKKT
-294 SGGKVAIIITEVPYQ
+294 GGKVAIIIEEIPYQ

-350 RDAMEEVIINQL
+350 KDAMEEVIINQL
-362 YSFTPLQS
+362 YSFTELQCNFS
-370 SFGVNMLAL
+370 VNMLAL
-379 NQGRPELLNLLDV
+379 NHGKPQLMGLLDV
-392 IRLFTRFR
+392 IKVFTAFRFD
-400 EGVVARR
+400 VTTRR
-407 TNFLLNKARDKTHI
+407 TEFLLGKARDKTHI

-438 IKKSADSA
+438 IKSSKDVT
-446 EAKEKLLSRS
+446 EAKDRLLAKA
-456 WPSHTVE
+456 WPVGLIETM
-463 AIIKLVQDKGNV
+463 IKLVQDKGNV
-475 IKDGKF
+475 IKAGKF
-481 YFTEVQAK
+481 HFTEVQAK
-489 SILDMRLA
+489 AILEMRLA
-497 RLTGLEMDKINAEL
+497 RLTGLEMEKISDEL
-511 AILAAEISEYLVLL
+511 KVLAAEISGYLELL
-525 ADRVKL
+525 SDRIK
-531 MNLVKS
+531 MMELVKK
-537 ELVEIK
+537 ELTEVK

-550 RSTVE
+550 KSTIE

-585 LLSAYRTQKRGGKGR
+585 SLNAYRTQKRGGKGR
-600 SAMDVRDEDIAT
+600 SAMDVREEDIAT
-612 DIFVANTHTPI
+612 DIFVTNTHTPI
-623 LFFSSKGKVYKLKA
+623 LFFSNKGKVYRLKT
-637 YKLPLGNP
+637 YKLPLGTP

-651 LVNLLPID
+651 LVNLLPLEA
-659 QDEKISTILALPENE
+659 DEKISTILALPED
-674 ESWKDLSIV
+674 ESKWNDLSIA
-683 FATASGDIRRNSM
+683 FATSHGDIRRNSM

-707 IAMKLEDG
+707 IAMKLEPG
-715 DALVNVAL
+715 QALVGVSL
-723 CGSKDDIMLSTANG
+723 CTESDDILLSTKDG

-759 GIKLDKGNKVI
+759 GVKLEDGNEVI
-770 AMSIL
+770 AMSVL
-775 THTDSDSEIKDKYLK
+775 KHANDDSEVKEKYLK
-790 IDLEKRLQ
+790 IDVEQRVALRDALLFNRNLEQ
-798 LREALIFNKKLQ
+798 
-810 ENPAT
+810 NPSD
-815 DLLEQPKEILKIK
+815 DLLVQLKEIPQIK
-828 GAELPQEKIEEMA
+828 GAELPQSKIEELA
-841 INEEFILTITEN
+841 LNEEFILTMTAN

-874 TNIIT
+874 TNIVT

-890 PIEGKDQVMI
+890 PVEPKDQVMI

-909 TEVTSVR
+909 TEVGSVR
-916 ITGRNTQ
+916 ISGRNTQ

-928 KAKDEA
+928 KTKDET

-954 GDDGS
+954 GEESNDGIEANAETS
-959 EQVEGSEVVTTQ
+959 INAE
-971 E
+971 

>member
-1 MRPTLVGNPDIPKQK
+1 
-16 IQVLSSFWYIRFNN
+16 
-30 SLKIQK
+30 
-36 MTNQSQYQ
+36 MTEQNVIQ

-56 VGEMRKS
+56 VSEMKKS

-77 PDVCDGLKPVHR
+77 PDACDGLKPVHR
-89 RILYAMYEGNY
+89 RILFAMHEGNY

-136 QDFSMRLPLID
+136 QDFSMRVPLID

-160 AAMRYTESRLK
+160 AAMRYTESRLEK
-171 KVTHTML
+171 ISHTML
-178 EDLDKDTVDF
+178 DDLDKDTVDF
-188 VPNYDGSERE
+188 MPNYDGHERE
-198 PKVMP
+198 PKVLP

-233 IDGVLAYIDN
+233 IDACLAYIDN
-243 SEITVEDL
+243 NEIAIEDII
-251 LKIIPAPDFPTGGI
+251 KIVPGPDFPTGGI
-265 ILGRNGYTSAA
+265 ILGRSGFDSAA
-276 NTGRGSVIMRGR
+276 RMGRGSVVMRGR
-288 HKIEKL
+288 HKIEKKT
-294 SGGKVAIIITEVPYQ
+294 GGKVAIIITEIPYQ

-320 ELVKEKKIEGITDLR
+320 DLVKEKKIEGITDLR
-335 DESDRDGIRVVIELR
+335 DESDRDGIRVVIELK

-362 YSFTPLQS
+362 YSFTELQS
-370 SFGVNMLAL
+370 NFSVNMLAL
-379 NQGRPELLNLLDV
+379 NHGKPQLMGILDV
-392 IRLFTRFR
+392 IKIFTAFRFD
-400 EGVVARR
+400 VTTRR

-428 VANIDEIVEL
+428 VANIDEVVEL
-438 IKKSADSA
+438 IKQSKDAA
-446 EAKEKLLSRS
+446 EAKEKLLAKS

-463 AIIKLVQDKGNV
+463 TIIRLVQDKGNI

-481 YFTEVQAK
+481 YFTEAQAK
-489 SILDMRLA
+489 AILEMRLA
-497 RLTGLEMDKINAEL
+497 RLTGLEMDKINEEL
-511 AILAAEISEYLVLL
+511 RILAAEISSYLVLL
-525 ADRVKL
+525 SDRGA
-531 MNLVKS
+531 MQDLVKK
-537 ELVEIK
+537 ELIEVR

-550 RSTVE
+550 KSTIE

-585 LLSAYRTQKRGGKGR
+585 ALNAYRTQKRGGKGR

-612 DIFVANTHTPI
+612 DIFVTNTHTPI
-623 LFFSSKGKVYKLKA
+623 LFFSNKGKVYRLKT

-651 LVNLLPID
+651 LVNLLPLEA
-659 QDEKISTILALPENE
+659 DEKISTILALPED
-674 ESWKDLSIV
+674 ESKWNDLSIA
-683 FATASGDIRRNSM
+683 FATSHGDIRRNSM

-707 IAMKLEDG
+707 IAMKLEAG
-715 DALVNVAL
+715 QALIGVAL
-723 CGSKDDIMLSTANG
+723 CTEKDDILLSTKDG
-737 KCIRFPVEK
+737 KCIRFPLEK
-746 LRVFQSRNSTGVR
+746 LRLFQSRNSTGVR
-759 GIKLDKGNKVI
+759 GIKLEKGNEVI
-770 AMSIL
+770 AMSVL
-775 THTDSDSEIKDKYLK
+775 KHAGEDSEVKEKYLK
-790 IDLEKRLQ
+790 IDLEKRLA
-798 LREALIFNKKLQ
+798 LRDALLFNRNLEQNPSEDLLVQLQ
-810 ENPAT
+810 EVP
-815 DLLEQPKEILKIK
+815 QIK
-828 GAELPQEKIEEMA
+828 NAELPQAKIEEMA
-841 INEEFILTITEN
+841 INEEFILTMTEN

-874 TNIIT
+874 TNIVT

-890 PIEGKDQVMI
+890 PIEAKDQVMI

-909 TEVTSVR
+909 TEVGSVR
-916 ITGRNTQ
+916 ISGRNTQ

-928 KAKDEA
+928 KTKDET

-954 GDDGS
+954 GEEVG
-959 EQVEGSEVVTTQ
+959 EGSEVEATV